1 MVEEQVF
8 TQIMARLG
16 RIEELLGSQAN
27 SIQADYHEIK
37 TELGEIKTSITET
50 KVKQDNITRRVEI
63 LEEKNRWIVRTTI
76 SATISAVISIFVALV
91 KLL

>member
-1 MVEEQVF
+1 MEEQVF
-8 TQIMARLG
+8 MQIMERLN

-27 SIQADYHEIK
+27 SIQADYREIK
-37 TELGEIKTSITET
+37 TELGEIKTTITET
-50 KVKQDNITRRVEI
+50 KVKQDSITRRVET

>member
-1 MVEEQVF
+1 MEEQVF

-76 SATISAVISIFVALV
+76 SATISAIISFFVALV

>member
-1 MVEEQVF
+1 MEEQVF
-8 TQIMARLG
+8 MQIMERLN

-27 SIQADYHEIK
+27 SIQSDYREIK
-37 TELGEIKTSITET
+37 TELGEIKATITET
-50 KVKQDNITRRVEI
+50 KVKQDNITRRVEV

-76 SATISAVISIFVALV
+76 SATISAIISIFVALV

>member
-1 MVEEQVF
+1 MEEQVF

-27 SIQADYHEIK
+27 SIQADYREIK
-37 TELGEIKTSITET
+37 TELSEIKASITET
-50 KVKQDNITRRVEI
+50 KVKQDNITRRVEV

>member
-1 MVEEQVF
+1 MEEQVF
-8 TQIMARLG
+8 TQIMARLS
-16 RIEELLGSQAN
+16 RIEELIGSQATTI
-27 SIQADYHEIK
+27 SSDYHEIK

-50 KVKQDNITRRVEI
+50 KVKQDSLIRRVEA

-76 SATISAVISIFVALV
+76 SATISAIISIFVALV